1 MTLRTRGTIGSIIV
15 VLSLLAARP
24 RESSAQ
30 FAETAQI
37 AAGTKVRVRTRA
49 GEQRAWQF
57 VRASPDSLTLRR
69 HVHHGEMLR
78 SIAWSDAERVDT
90 VAIGPASGGR
100 MLAGVAGGGLLG
112 VIVAWLGAG
121 LVCHPDF
128 ERCPRYVSPGSLQ
141 AIVVTGIFA
150 GATAGYY
157 ERDRHW
163 SAAWQAQ

>member
-1 MTLRTRGTIGSIIV
+1 MALRTRGTICSIIA
-15 VLSLLAARP
+15 VLTLLTARP

-30 FAETAQI
+30 FAATAQI
-37 AAGTKVRVRTRA
+37 AVGTRVRVRTRA
-49 GEQRAWQF
+49 GEQSTWQF
-57 VRASPDSLTLRR
+57 VRASPDSVTLRR
-69 HVHHGEMLR
+69 HVHHGELLR

-100 MLAGVAGGGLLG
+100 MLAGAAGGGLLA

-128 ERCPRYVSPGSLQ
+128 EHCPRYVSLGSLQ
-141 AIVVTGIFA
+141 AIVVTDIFA
-150 GATAGYY
+150 GATAGFY

-163 SAAWQAQ
+163 STAWQAQ